1 VEARISEAETLE
13 LRREFRAGRA
23 PVERK
28 LAVCTGTIHL
38 DPVDRAELLVLL
50 AADADPKIKERS
62 ENALLSVPEQA
73 FAAALAREDAPWQ
86 LVNYC
91 AKNLAGKPGM
101 ADAIAMHPACTANEL
116 APIAQL
122 LGVNTVQGLLDN
134 LDRLS
139 THADQVGVLLESAS
153 LTAEQRQQLTELTE
167 GEADEATLAEAVQSV
182 SHDMG
187 ERQSLLQRLS
197 GMRVVQRVQLALKG
211 GREERMA
218 LIRDS
223 CKVVQRAVLQ
233 SSRLTDREVES
244 FAAMANLSDE
254 VLRLI
259 ANKRQFRKNYIV
271 VRNLL
276 NNPKTPV
283 DVAMKML
290 PMIQPNDLKFLAMN
304 KNIPEALRSAAVKL
318 HRQKLASR

>member
-1 VEARISEAETLE
+1 M
-13 LRREFRAGRA
+13 RREFRAGRA
-23 PVERK
+23 PIERK
-28 LAVCTGTIHL
+28 LAVCTGSLHL

-50 AADADPKIKERS
+50 AADADPKIKVRS

-73 FAAALAREDAPWQ
+73 FVAALAREDAPWQ
-86 LVNYC
+86 LIEYC
-91 AKNLAGKPGM
+91 SKNLAQKPGM

-122 LGVNTVQGLLDN
+122 LGMNTVQGLLDN

-139 THADQVGVLLESAS
+139 THADQVEILLEGAS
-153 LTAEQRQQLTELTE
+153 LTVEQRQQLTELTQ
-167 GEADEATLAEAVQSV
+167 GEADEETLAEAVKSV
-182 SHDMG
+182 EQEVG
-187 ERQSLLQRLS
+187 KRESLLQRLS

-244 FAAMANLSDE
+244 FAAMASLSDE

-283 DVAMKML
+283 DVTMKML
-290 PMIQPNDLKFLAMN
+290 PMLQPNDLKMLAMN

>member
-1 VEARISEAETLE
+1 MEARISEAETLE

-23 PVERK
+23 PIERK
-28 LAVCTGTIHL
+28 LAVCTGTMPL

-73 FAAALAREDAPWQ
+73 FTAALAREDAPWQ

-91 AKNLAGKPGM
+91 AKNLSGKPGM

-139 THADQVGVLLESAS
+139 THADQVEVLLESAS

-283 DVAMKML
+283 DVTMKML
-290 PMIQPNDLKFLAMN
+290 PMIQPNDLKFLGMN
-304 KNIPEALRSAAVKL
+304 KNIPEALRSAAAKL

>member
-1 VEARISEAETLE
+1 

-23 PVERK
+23 PIERK
-28 LAVCTGTIHL
+28 LAVCTGSLHL

-50 AADADPKIKERS
+50 AADADPKIKVRS

-73 FAAALAREDAPWQ
+73 FVAALAREDAPWQ
-86 LVNYC
+86 LIEYC
-91 AKNLAGKPGM
+91 SKNLAQKPGM

-122 LGVNTVQGLLDN
+122 LGMNTVQGLLDN

-139 THADQVGVLLESAS
+139 THADQVEILLEGAS
-153 LTAEQRQQLTELTE
+153 LTVEQRQQLTELTQ
-167 GEADEATLAEAVQSV
+167 GEADEETLAEAVKSV
-182 SHDMG
+182 EQEVG
-187 ERQSLLQRLS
+187 KRESLLQRLS

-244 FAAMANLSDE
+244 FAAMASLSDE

-283 DVAMKML
+283 DVTMKML
-290 PMIQPNDLKFLAMN
+290 PMLQPNDLKMLAMN

>member
-1 VEARISEAETLE
+1 MEARISDAAAIE

-23 PVERK
+23 RIEIK
-28 LAVCTGTIHL
+28 LAVCTGTMHL
-38 DPVDRAELLVLL
+38 DPPDRAELLVLL
-50 AADADPKIKERS
+50 AADADEKIKARAQ
-62 ENALLSVPEQA
+62 NALLSVPQEA
-73 FAAALAREDAPWQ
+73 FMAAMAREDAPWQ
-86 LVNYC
+86 LFDYC
-91 AKNLAGKPGM
+91 AKNLGDKPGV
-101 ADAIAMHPACTANEL
+101 ADAIAMHPACTASEL
-116 APIAQL
+116 APIAKF

-139 THADQVGVLLESAS
+139 THADQVEVLLESAS
-153 LTAEQRQQLTELTE
+153 LSAEQRQQLTELTE
-167 GEADEATLAEAVQSV
+167 GEADEATLAEAVNTV
-182 SHDMG
+182 AHDVG

-233 SSRLTDREVES
+233 SSRLTDREVEG

-283 DVAMKML
+283 DITLKML
-290 PMIQPNDLKFLAMN
+290 PTLVPSDLKMLAMN
-304 KNIPEALRSAAVKL
+304 KNIPEALRSTAVKM

>member
-139 THADQVGVLLESAS
+139 THADQVEVLLESAS

-283 DVAMKML
+283 DVTMKML

-304 KNIPEALRSAAVKL
+304 KNIPEALRSAAAKL

>member
-1 VEARISEAETLE
+1 MEARISDSDSLE

-23 PVERK
+23 PIEHK
-28 LAVCTGTIHL
+28 LAVCTGSLHL

-73 FAAALAREDAPWQ
+73 FVAALAREDAPWQ
-86 LVNYC
+86 LVDYC
-91 AKNLAGKPGM
+91 SKNLAQKPGV

-122 LGVNTVQGLLDN
+122 LGVNTVAGLLDN

-139 THADQVGVLLESAS
+139 THADQVEILLESAS
-153 LTAEQRQQLTELTE
+153 LTVEQRQQLTELTQ
-167 GEADEATLAEAVQSV
+167 GEADEETLAEAVQSV

-283 DVAMKML
+283 DVTMKML
-290 PMIQPNDLKFLAMN
+290 PMLQPNDIKMLAMN
-304 KNIPEALRSAAVKL
+304 KNIPETLRSMAVKL

>member
-1 VEARISEAETLE
+1 
-13 LRREFRAGRA
+13 
-23 PVERK
+23 
-28 LAVCTGTIHL
+28 
-38 DPVDRAELLVLL
+38 
-50 AADADPKIKERS
+50 
-62 ENALLSVPEQA
+62 LSVPEQA
-73 FAAALAREDAPWQ
+73 FLAALTREDAPWQ
-86 LVNYC
+86 LVEYC
-91 AKNLAGKPGM
+91 SQNLAAKPGM
-101 ADAIAMHPACTANEL
+101 ADAIALHPACTANEL
-116 APIAQL
+116 APIAQF
-122 LGVNTVQGLLDN
+122 LGVNTVAGLLDN

-139 THADQVGVLLESAS
+139 SHADQVGVLLESAS
-153 LTAEQRQQLTELTE
+153 LTVEQRQQLTELTQ

-283 DVAMKML
+283 DVTMKML
-290 PMIQPNDLKFLAMN
+290 PMIQPNDLKFLGMN

>member
-1 VEARISEAETLE
+1 MLVFLSRDTDTKI
-13 LRREFRAGRA
+13 
-23 PVERK
+23 K
-28 LAVCTGTIHL
+28 
-38 DPVDRAELLVLL
+38 DRA
-50 AADADPKIKERS
+50 K
-62 ENALLSVPEQA
+62 NALLGVPEQA
-73 FAAALAREDAPWQ
+73 FLAALTREDAPWQ
-86 LVNYC
+86 LVEYC
-91 AKNLAGKPGM
+91 SKNLAAKPGI
-101 ADAIAMHPACTANEL
+101 ADAIAMHPACTASEL

-122 LGVNTVQGLLDN
+122 LGVNTVAGLLDN

-139 THADQVGVLLESAS
+139 THADQVEILLESAS
-153 LTAEQRQQLTELTE
+153 LTVEQRQQLTELTQ
-167 GEADEATLAEAVQSV
+167 GEADEETLAEAVQSV

-283 DVAMKML
+283 DVTMKML
-290 PMIQPNDLKFLAMN
+290 PMIQPNDLKMLAMN
-304 KNIPEALRSAAVKL
+304 KNIPETLRSAAVKL

>member
-1 VEARISEAETLE
+1 METRISDVNVVE
-13 LRREFRAGRA
+13 LRSDFRAGRA
-23 PVERK
+23 RIEHK
-28 LAVCTGTIHL
+28 LAVCTGAMHL
-38 DPVDRAELLVLL
+38 EPADRAELLVLM
-50 AADADPKIKERS
+50 AADADERIKDRAQ
-62 ENALLSVPEQA
+62 NALLGVTQDA
-73 FAAALAREDAPWQ
+73 FMAAMAREDAPWQ
-86 LVNYC
+86 LFDYC
-91 AKNLAGKPGM
+91 AKNLGEKPGV
-101 ADAIAMHPACTANEL
+101 ADAIALHPACTATEL
-116 APIAQL
+116 APIAKF
-122 LGVNTVQGLLDN
+122 LGVNTVAGLLEN

-139 THADQVGVLLESAS
+139 THADQVEVLLQSAS
-153 LTAEQRQQLTELTE
+153 LTAEQKQQLTELLQ
-167 GEADEATLAEAVQSV
+167 GEADESALAEAVSSV
-182 SHDMG
+182 SRDMG

-211 GREERMA
+211 GREERMT

-244 FAAMANLSDE
+244 FAAMANLNDE

-283 DVAMKML
+283 DVTMKML
-290 PMIQPNDLKFLAMN
+290 PMLQPNDLKMLSMN

-318 HRQKLASR
+318 HRQKVLTR

>member
-1 VEARISEAETLE
+1 M
-13 LRREFRAGRA
+13 RREFRAGRA
-23 PVERK
+23 TIEHK
-28 LAVCTGTIHL
+28 LAVCTGTIPL
-38 DPVDRAELLVLL
+38 EPPDRAELLVLL
-50 AADADPKIKERS
+50 ATDADERIKDRALNS
-62 ENALLSVPEQA
+62 LLSVPQEA
-73 FAAALAREDAPWQ
+73 FMAALTREDAPWQ
-86 LVNYC
+86 LVEYC
-91 AKNLAGKPGM
+91 AKNLSEKPGV
-101 ADAIAMHPACTANEL
+101 ADAIALHPACTANEL
-116 APIAQL
+116 APIAKL
-122 LGVNTVQGLLDN
+122 LGVNTVSGLLDN

-139 THADQVGVLLESAS
+139 THADQVEVLLQSAS
-153 LTAEQRQQLTELTE
+153 LTAEQRQQLTELMQ
-167 GEADEATLAEAVQSV
+167 GEADEATLAEAVS
-182 SHDMG
+182 SATEGMG

-259 ANKRQFRKNYIV
+259 ANKRQFRKNYVV

-283 DVAMKML
+283 DVTLKML
-290 PMIQPNDLKFLAMN
+290 PMLQANDLKMLSMN
-304 KNIPEALRSAAVKL
+304 KNIPEALRSTAVKL
-318 HRQKLASR
+318 HRQRALSR

>member
-1 VEARISEAETLE
+1 M
-13 LRREFRAGRA
+13 
-23 PVERK
+23 
-28 LAVCTGTIHL
+28 
-38 DPVDRAELLVLL
+38 LL
-50 AADADPKIKERS
+50 ARDTDPKIKDRA
-62 ENALLSVPEQA
+62 ENALLSVPDES
-73 FAAALAREDAPWQ
+73 FKAALVREDAPWQ
-86 LVNYC
+86 LVEYC
-91 AKNLAGKPGM
+91 SKNLAAKPGM
-101 ADAIAMHPACTANEL
+101 ADTIAMHPACTASEL

-122 LGVNTVQGLLDN
+122 LGVNTVAGLLDN

-139 THADQVGVLLESAS
+139 THADQVEILLESAS
-153 LTAEQRQQLTELTE
+153 LTIEQRQQLTELTQ
-167 GEADEATLAEAVQSV
+167 GEADEETLAEAVQSV

-283 DVAMKML
+283 DVTMKML
-290 PMIQPNDLKFLAMN
+290 PMLQANDVKFLAMN
-304 KNIPEALRSAAVKL
+304 KNIPEALRSMAVKL